1 MKNIADLLGRICI
14 ALIFIYE
21 VYDTIAY
28 YKQTKM
34 TMTSYNITWN
44 QDILLFGILFFLI
57 VGSILV
63 LLGYYSNIGAFFLLL
78 YWLPFTFIVFSFWND
93 PEEIRR
99 LTSLQFMRN
108 VAICGG
114 LLLLIANGSGKY
126 SVRRMLYVLRLP
138 KE

>member
-44 QDILLFGILFFLI
+44 QDILLFGILFFFNSREYFGFIGLLFEYWGI
-57 VGSILV
+57 FPTLV
-63 LLGYYSNIGAFFLLL
+63 LATFHL
-78 YWLPFTFIVFSFWND
+78 YRIFILERSG
-93 PEEIRR
+93 
-99 LTSLQFMRN
+99 RN
-108 VAICGG
+108 
-114 LLLLIANGSGKY
+114 
-126 SVRRMLYVLRLP
+126 
-138 KE
+138 